1 MTMLYAAYQA
11 QDDLLAAWRMLA
23 VAGGEALRMLPPPLL
38 DAPLA
43 RAGLAVA
50 EIAPL
55 TALRHTRRPFDIETV
70 RVGARLVAVREEA
83 VTGTA
88 FGTLLHFVKTPHV
101 EQPSVLILAPLSG
114 HFASLLRDTV
124 RTMLADHDVFISDWH
139 NARDIPVTEGIFG
152 FDDYVA
158 HVMDFLRAIGPGAHL
173 VAVCQPAVQALAAT
187 ALMAAAEDP
196 CEPRSLTLMAG
207 PIDGRVNP
215 TVVDQLAVS
224 HPLEWFER
232 NLVATVPGR
241 YAGAG
246 RRVYPGF
253 VQLAAFMSMNA
264 SRHAAAFATLFNDLI
279 AGKTARAA
287 KTEEFYREYFAVL
300 DLTAEFY
307 LETVQRVFQEHQ
319 LARGELYWR
328 GQLVDPLAIR
338 RTTLL
343 TVEGGRDDI
352 SGVGQTAA
360 AQELCRRIPAARRS
374 HRLQPDV
381 GHYGVF
387 SGRQWEREI
396 YPVVRNTIITG
407 ELRPRARAKPLQL
420 LPS

>member
-11 QDDLLAAWRMLA
+11 QDDLLAPWRMLA
-23 VAGGEALRMLPPPLL
+23 VAGGEALRMLPASLL
-38 DAPLA
+38 EGPIA
-43 RAGLAVA
+43 RAGLAGA

-55 TALRHTRRPFDIETV
+55 SELRHTRRPFGIETV
-70 RVGARLVAVREEA
+70 RVGSRQVRVHEEA

-101 EQPSVLILAPLSG
+101 EQSRVLILAPLSG
-114 HFASLLRDTV
+114 HFATLLRDTV

-139 NARDIPVTEGIFG
+139 NARDIPLAEGTFG
-152 FDDYVA
+152 FDDHVA
-158 HVMDFLRAIGPGAHL
+158 HVMDFLRAIGPGGHL
-173 VAVCQPAVQALAAT
+173 VAVCQPAVQGLAAT
-187 ALMAAAEDP
+187 ALMAAADDV
-196 CEPRSLTLMAG
+196 CTPRSLTLMAG
-207 PIDGRVNP
+207 SIDGRVNP
-215 TVVDQLAVS
+215 TVVDELAAS

-232 NLVATVPGR
+232 NLVTTVPAR

-253 VQLAAFMSMNA
+253 LQLAAFMSMNA
-264 SRHAAAFATLFNDLI
+264 NRHAAAFANLFGDLV
-279 AGKTARAA
+279 ANKEAKAA

-319 LARGELYWR
+319 LARGVLHWR

-343 TVEGGRDDI
+343 TVEGDRDDI
-352 SGVGQTAA
+352 TGPGQTAA
-360 AQELCRRIPAARRS
+360 AQELCRRIPAARR
-374 HRLQPDV
+374 HHLLQPDV

-396 YPVVRNTIITG
+396 YPVVRNTIAMG
-407 ELRPRARAKPLQL
+407 EIRPRARAKPPQRLA
-420 LPS
+420 S